1 MVWVFRLPCNGILGG
16 GLCRLGRRPFCGGG
30 VMMGVIRGSGS
41 RLCGIGILGTRG
53 SLYKNNIKLIIG
65 ISVWQS
71 DYIYSEL

>member
-1 MVWVFRLPCNGILGG
+1 
-16 GLCRLGRRPFCGGG
+16 
-30 VMMGVIRGSGS
+30 MMGVIRGSGS

-65 ISVWQS
+65 IAVWQS